1 MTHSGCCVILF
12 SVCLSSA
19 SAQSDSA
26 TRVDA
31 GPLQIDLYLS
41 QTAQL
46 FHIVDQVS
54 EWSEFSHRQ
63 YVRYFRANGGLSE
76 DERKALA
83 EHASIRKKY
92 GWGHGPEQA
101 FYTPLALEPTLTQA
115 VEKGYL
121 TESEAAVER
130 RVFSLFRPRVEFLIN
145 DALSVLRRFV
155 AESLDRRLDLTSVAN
170 EVARFVGATPGRA
183 IPCYLIANP
192 DDANM
197 GGGYNGGFLT
207 LEIPRNRDAYPTF
220 LHEMLHAF
228 VDKQRPMLEG
238 AVRQVSGLTV
248 ETLNEGLAYAF
259 SPGIHHT
266 GDGDPLRQQVS
277 TYLARGTSMNDSYAR
292 FNLYALALRPLLKDA
307 LNRGETLQAFL
318 PRALDAW
325 RTLTEID
332 QARPSPAHE

>member
-1 MTHSGCCVILF
+1 MIHFGRCVVLSF
-12 SVCLSSA
+12 VCFLSA
-19 SAQSDSA
+19 NAQSDPA

-31 GPLQIDLYLS
+31 GLLQIDMYLS

-54 EWSEFSHRQ
+54 EWSGFSHRQ
-63 YVRYFRANGGLSE
+63 YVRYFRANGGFSE

-101 FYTPLALEPTLTQA
+101 FYSPLTLEAALTQA

-121 TESEAAVER
+121 TESEASVER
-130 RVFSLFRPRVEFLIN
+130 QVFSTFRPRVEPLIN
-145 DALSVLRRFV
+145 DSLSALHSFV
-155 AESLDRRLDLTSVAN
+155 TEISDRRLDLTVVAN
-170 EVARFVGATPGRA
+170 QVAGFVGATPGRA
-183 IPCYLIANP
+183 ISCYLIADP

-228 VDKQRPMLEG
+228 VDKQKPMLEG

-259 SPGIHHT
+259 SPGIYHS

-292 FNLYALALRPLLKDA
+292 FNLYALALRPLLRDA
-307 LNRGETLQAFL
+307 LQRGETLQAFL

-325 RTLTEID
+325 RALTEID
-332 QARPSPAHE
+332 QARPK

>member
-1 MTHSGCCVILF
+1 MTRFGWCVVLS
-12 SVCLSSA
+12 SVCLLPA
-19 SAQSDSA
+19 NAQQDPA

-46 FHIVDQVS
+46 FHIVDQIS

-63 YVRYFRANGGLSE
+63 YGRYFRAGGGFSE
-76 DERKALA
+76 DERAALA

-101 FYTPLALEPTLTQA
+101 FYTPLTLETALTQA

-121 TESEAAVER
+121 TESEASVER
-130 RVFSLFRPRVEFLIN
+130 RVFSIFRPRVERLIN
-145 DALSVLRRFV
+145 DSLPVLKRF
-155 AESLDRRLDLTSVAN
+155 AGQISDRRLDLTAVAT
-170 EVARFVGATPGRA
+170 EVASFVGAAPGRT
-183 IPCYLIANP
+183 IPCYLIADP

-207 LEIPRNRDAYPTF
+207 LEIPRNRDPYPTF

-228 VDKQRPMLEG
+228 VDKQKPMLER

-259 SPGIHHT
+259 SPGIYHT

-292 FNLYALALRPLLKDA
+292 FHLYALALRPLLSDA
-307 LNRGETLQAFL
+307 LHRGETLQAFL

-325 RTLTEID
+325 RALTEID
-332 QARPSPAHE
+332 QARPK